1 MRNHHTA
8 ATRLVGWAALLL
20 LTILTVAGCTTASA
34 ARPQAER
41 PTASEPVA
49 QVARALGKV
58 PVYEQP
64 ADAEPARTLP
74 ARTPFDFPTVML
86 VQSERDGWLKVLLP
100 GRPNGGTGWVAADD
114 VELRDVNVEVRVDL
128 AAGELTVLDRG
139 TVIMRTPAGHG
150 RSEYPTPTGT
160 FYVTDKLE
168 TPNPGGPYGPYAF
181 GLSARSEVLTDFMGG
196 EGQIG
201 LHGTNEP
208 DTLGKGT
215 SHGCVRVANDVITEL
230 AELLPLGTPVTI
242 A

>member
-1 MRNHHTA
+1 MRTNHTA
-8 ATRLVGWAALLL
+8 VTRFVGWAALLL
-20 LTILTVAGCTTASA
+20 LTILTVAGCSTASA
-34 ARPQAER
+34 ARPQAA
-41 PTASEPVA
+41 PTSEPAA
-49 QVARALGKV
+49 QVARAMGTV
-58 PVYEQP
+58 PVYERP
-64 ADAEPARTLP
+64 ADAAPVRTLP

-86 VQSERDGWLKVLLP
+86 VQAERDGWLKVLLP

-114 VELRDVNVEVRVDL
+114 VELRDVNFDVRVDL
-128 AAGELTVLDRG
+128 AAGELTVRENG
-139 TVIMRTPAGHG
+139 KVVVQTTAGFG
-150 RSEYPTPTGT
+150 RPEYPTPTGT

-168 TPNPGGPYGPYAF
+168 TPDPSGPYGPYAF

-215 SHGCVRVANDVITEL
+215 SHGCVRVANDVITQL